1 MLYDRR
7 DLGLLRLAGAYQ
19 WLPLA
24 SLRSL
29 SPLKRL
35 CREAEL
41 LSMMGLL
48 TFSRSSEYL
57 MPSPKGY
64 QFLHTFEL
72 NYQPPTKRPYT
83 NSPTLRH
90 RLEIGSILFTC
101 LGAGIEPALDK
112 VERLKRQP
120 VFLPAFALRSGG
132 GNLMNAAGCAGFGHW
147 GDAAYMVQ
155 YVSENTPGFFMNNEL
170 SHLHN
175 LASVFSERLDTPQAL
190 LLAGESSRSV
200 YAILSRAT
208 PTQRNGK
215 KGFVDYSQA
224 YPQLGIPAC
233 LLSCDDTGTLQ
244 LAIMRQPDYRAKI
257 ARAAFGARWTQSD
270 DRIPEADGQVGGNP
284 LVIAVDMDLRRLDR
298 VCRDAR
304 QQGRKEIL
312 VAALDGQM
320 SGLLLD
326 HFPKE
331 APVRPL
337 RVNHKVLSVA
347 FGGECV
353 LGDPWPDA
361 PLNWKGGLVHV

>member
-1 MLYDRR
+1 
-7 DLGLLRLAGAYQ
+7 
-19 WLPLA
+19 
-24 SLRSL
+24 
-29 SPLKRL
+29 
-35 CREAEL
+35 
-41 LSMMGLL
+41 
-48 TFSRSSEYL
+48 
-57 MPSPKGY
+57 
-64 QFLHTFEL
+64 
-72 NYQPPTKRPYT
+72 
-83 NSPTLRH
+83 
-90 RLEIGSILFTC
+90 
-101 LGAGIEPALDK
+101 
-112 VERLKRQP
+112 
-120 VFLPAFALRSGG
+120 
-132 GNLMNAAGCAGFGHW
+132 
-147 GDAAYMVQ
+147 MVQ
-155 YVSENTPGFFMNNEL
+155 YVGENSPGFFMNNEL

-190 LLAGESSRSV
+190 LLAGESYRSV

-326 HFPKE
+326 FFPKE
-331 APVRPL
+331 APIRPL
-337 RVNHKVLSVA
+337 RVNSKVLSVA